1 MPQNS
6 LGIADYSYKPLYFN
20 GKEYTDY
27 SRNANLYSRKRQENF
42 DNEMISFNTNT
53 RTSYNNLNIGKRY
66 QPKEKQVIKFVDP
79 NINTYHKFQTS
90 KTVRNS
96 VQEFK
101 SGNINHNNMNNSGSK
116 GDYSFQI
123 NEFNL
128 HKPRNPEQKYYS
140 MEHSKKQSLADNNIN
155 VNSSTSNIKHPLN
168 KEITVLKDKIHK
180 LEKELHSG
188 TKTTF
193 SSLSSQ
199 NIDSEKDLSSP
210 NKNNLYST
218 SARELTLIKQ
228 LAEIQNEKNE
238 LAKENTRLQNENA
251 KLKNKLQSFLN
262 TNTILQQEKLNKVES
277 AFNIHPLNKSISFR
291 DEFSNKTNNLFHYE
305 NSEQLI
311 QVIEKENAVLE
322 NIIDTL
328 ENQMNIFL
336 NENQK

>member
-6 LGIADYSYKPLYFN
+6 LGIADYSYKPLYCN

-27 SRNANLYSRKRQENF
+27 SRNANLYSRKRHENF

-101 SGNINHNNMNNSGSK
+101 SGNINHNNMNNSGNK
-116 GDYSFQI
+116 GDYSFKI

-155 VNSSTSNIKHPLN
+155 VNDSTSNIKHPLN
-168 KEITVLKDKIHK
+168 KEITVLKDKIRK
-180 LEKELHSG
+180 LEEELHSG
-188 TKTTF
+188 TKTTY
-193 SSLSSQ
+193 SSLSTQ
-199 NIDSEKDLSSP
+199 NINSDKDLSSP
-210 NKNNLYST
+210 NKNNIYST

-238 LAKENTRLQNENA
+238 LAKENARLQNENA
-251 KLKNKLQSFLN
+251 KLKNQLQSFLN

-277 AFNIHPLNKSISFR
+277 AINIHPLNKSISFR
-291 DEFSNKTNNLFHYE
+291 DEFSNKTNNSFHYE

-311 QVIEKENAVLE
+311 QIIEKENAVLD
-322 NIIDTL
+322 NIIDSL
-328 ENQMNIFL
+328 ENQINIFL